1 MPFITPN
8 NMSMLFSLLLFISM
22 QAQSIEKM
30 PIQKQQTDTIPFTL
44 KGSRIYI
51 QGILNGEMPVSM
63 QFDLGA
69 GGAAVN
75 KASSERLH
83 LNFDEKA
90 MLSNTQGINEVRKS
104 TDNQLTFGNLTFH
117 HLPLVETGNMKPGED
132 LIIGNHLFRNKI
144 VEIDYDKQ
152 VLLIR
157 DTLPNHAASYQKQP
171 VVFEQDR
178 PKFEVT
184 IKQNGKTYTSWFLFD
199 TGRDGTMLLG
209 EDFTGQG
216 DNWNNL
222 KELTILNGRKIIQLD
237 ATIAGVV
244 FKDIVTNAADPT
256 KQAPRKT
263 TTLFGNVLL
272 NHFNVIL
279 DNRANFIYLKPNSR
293 INEPYSHIRDFEK
306 EMQQLKK

>member
-1 MPFITPN
+1 MPIFTPN
-8 NMSMLFSLLLFISM
+8 KLSLLFSLLFLVFM
-22 QAQSIEKM
+22 QAQSIAQA
-30 PIQKQQTDTIPFTL
+30 PASRQQTDTVPFTL

-51 QGILNGEMPVSM
+51 QGTLNGAMQVSM

-69 GGAAVN
+69 GGSAVN
-75 KASSERLH
+75 KASSERLN
-83 LNFDEKA
+83 LNFEDKA

-104 TDNQLTFGNLTFH
+104 TNNQLTFGNLTFS
-117 HLPLVETGNMKPGED
+117 HLPLVESGNMKPGED
-132 LIIGNHLFRNKI
+132 LIIGNYLFRNKI

-152 VLLIR
+152 ILLIR
-157 DTLPNHAASYQKQP
+157 DALPDYAASYQKQP

-184 IKQNGKTYTSWFLFD
+184 IIQDGKTYTSWFLFD

-216 DNWNNL
+216 DTWNNL

-244 FKDIVTNAADPT
+244 FKDILTNAADPT

-279 DNRANFIYLKPNSR
+279 DNQAHLIYLKPNSR
-293 INEPYSHIRDFEK
+293 INEPYSHIRDYEK
-306 EMQQLKK
+306 EMQKIKK